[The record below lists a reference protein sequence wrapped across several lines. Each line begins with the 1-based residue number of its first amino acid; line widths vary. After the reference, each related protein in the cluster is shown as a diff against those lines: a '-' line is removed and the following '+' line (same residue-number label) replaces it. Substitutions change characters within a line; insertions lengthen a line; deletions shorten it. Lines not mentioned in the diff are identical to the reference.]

1 MVIALG
7 LSFILATPQTTE
19 IRTEIQVEATKPPD
33 RRAELA
39 GEISRAQSELEEVRR
54 VMQSLPEGDDKEA
67 ESKRIKALDDQIKEM
82 RKLVLQLPDPPRN
95 LVQPVAQLPSV
106 EIVSEQISAPQ
117 SASAISS
124 SAVWIGW
131 GFGLIIGVFLAFA
144 FAFRALPGRLPQ
156 GAMRM
161 PQLAVI
167 SALLAAIG
175 PQLQALNYDQ
185 LPIVVLWVVLSVGA
199 VIRLGMRRVS
209 SQIELFSLDRLRAQ
223 SLEDEHE

>member
-1 MVIALG
+1 M
-7 LSFILATPQTTE
+7 
-19 IRTEIQVEATKPPD
+19 EATKPPD

-82 RKLVLQLPDPPRN
+82 RKLVSQLPDPPRN

-106 EIVSEQISAPQ
+106 EVVSEQVSAPQ

-124 SAVWIGW
+124 SAVWIGL
-131 GFGLIIGVFLAFA
+131 GFGLIIGTFLAFA
-144 FAFRALPGRLPQ
+144 FAFRSLPGRLPQ

-167 SALLAAIG
+167 AALLAAIG